1 MTEAKSSLR
10 IILLASATYLCFK
23 NCVHKGN
30 ILQGR
35 VLSFR
40 LAELRWI
47 DVTNLKFS
55 AMELSKNPAPNSLFL
70 H

>member
-1 MTEAKSSLR
+1 MR
-10 IILLASATYLCFK
+10 IILLASATYVYLK
-23 NCVHKGN
+23 KCVHKGN

-35 VLSFR
+35 VLSFCS
-40 LAELRWI
+40 AELLWI

-55 AMELSKNPAPNSLFL
+55 AMELSVNPAPNSLCL